1 MVNRYWQRKIS
12 TCLVF
17 VLGISL
23 ILNLFSFQFASA
35 AGSNPVLG
43 PELLVN
49 PGFEQVSG
57 NMPSSW
63 TIFENTTGISVVS
76 VTDQATGGIRSVKLT
91 DTTSTAGAGIVSPMM
106 PYSPGTS
113 YQASVKAKIVDG
125 GVSMLVRYFDKN
137 NAFTQKVANKLPA
150 ADWQTI
156 EVSDTPPS
164 STVNIQIVLVIP
176 SFANNGAG
184 TGTAYLDDVSFKTT
198 ELLVNPSFEATSGSR
213 PTGWTAIDHGLSSSI
228 TAVTTAV
235 YVAHGWK
242 SLHISDSPTTDAYSV
257 KSPTIPVV
265 SNKTYTATVKTNVLS
280 GNGILI
286 MHFIGSAGQPYM
298 EAQSTITGSWE
309 TLSLSAVPPAGTT
322 DVQMEL
328 STPGVGKADVYFD
341 QASLTASDAT
351 PGPTPTPTVT
361 PTPSSTPPA
370 GTLIWPTVLEP
381 SETRH
386 FQPGNDFVTTQN
398 PPDFGWPFI
407 AGGDLYELQVANDNT
422 FNNIVYQKNDIA
434 INYYNFPQ
442 PFVAGQSYFWR
453 VRFHKP
459 AGWSNWSDIRK
470 FRIDAN
476 AVPFP
481 VPPVSQLMNSVSTSH
496 PRILTN
502 PSNLSTFRSRKDGDG
517 KLTYDKVFS
526 KVNLTDTAL
535 TAEPMDPID
544 TKTARA
550 LQGAET
556 SKMMNAAFVYLI
568 TGNAA
573 YGDYAKARLL
583 NLSTWR
589 TKVGPTSY
597 AVNDQIHRD
606 IALQSAMAYDWI
618 YDRLNPQDKMTALT
632 MIMDRAQTIADDVL
646 YDDLPITTKPYD
658 SHGWTV
664 YGYLGIIAMSL
675 LHDDINVNGT
685 VTSAKA
691 QEWFNKI
698 VPTYINLLP
707 PWGGEDGG
715 WGNGIG
721 YWQYSTLSN
730 KLFMDVL
737 YAATDFNAYQKAFSR
752 NESWFPF
759 YMFPV
764 GQKSGEFGD
773 SINEMDR
780 SYSSESITR
789 NAQMLQNPV
798 MQWYAQMNT
807 YDPSD
812 WVSYLYA
819 DSSLIARPPVE
830 MPTAKYFDTIGSV
843 AMHSSL
849 YDPKRISLYFRSS
862 PFGSYNH
869 SHADQNGII
878 INAFGEE
885 LAVDGGFYDSFG
897 NNHHSKYAKQTFAK
911 NAITYD
917 GKKGQTNWDMKAS
930 GQITGFATNKD
941 FDAAVGDATAAYNID
956 SSKIG
961 LDQAQRS
968 IIYVKPGAFVVVDNL
983 KTREPGGSSFEYW
996 LHADK
1001 QMTLDADQSG
1011 ATIVKNKA
1019 AMKVRLYYPNL
1030 TASITDKYLGVND
1043 EELPPTANNLYIGLT
1058 RVHAGFTTPK
1068 TDYATIVSTYVPY
1081 SKESTP
1087 ENIVSEEYSTY
1098 RKLHFND
1105 GTDVYV
1111 RKAQSGV
1118 VDTGSIQFEG
1128 IAATVKGDSIL
1139 LVGGT
1144 QLIKN
1149 EVTLISSAQPAT
1161 IALSGDELSITGTKA
1176 TQVSL
1181 QKPGITTMLDESYR
1195 SIPQGGSVTAAV
1207 YARGVHWVASAS
1219 TLTVNVEPGQHQLR
1233 LSNVPAP
1240 APMAAVSL
1248 PVEINGVASTVTL
1261 SAYGNGNGG
1270 VAAWGALTNTA
1281 GLYEVLEA
1289 PSGLIFEAIGG
1300 VKPVM
1305 FLGASAKIIV
1315 PNQSGTLK
1323 LRSAGSGA
1331 KTPAD
1336 ATADYDTVK
1345 SGLDVFAEAESFS
1358 DSDGGALSIYS
1369 TRPFLSG
1376 GKGVTGW
1383 SNPGQSISW
1392 MLNVPEAGKY
1402 DIVMKYVG
1410 GWDLTNGITTR
1421 LIKLGSQFYSAE
1433 APTTTDWGT
1442 KPEYW
1447 RASTIHSG
1455 TNLPAGPVEL
1465 KMWDVMGAMNLDW
1478 IGLVK
1483 SQSSD
1488 PTFTADKTTSTNTD
1502 VTVTIGYPTNAAVKQ
1517 YKLGSGGAWTA
1528 YTSPIAVSDNN
1539 TLYARAAD
1547 AAGNVSNEASYVVSN
1562 IDKIAPV
1569 TTASV
1574 SPLQP
1579 DGPNGTYAG
1588 PVTVNL
1594 NSSDSSSGVAKTE
1607 YSLDNG
1613 TTWQLYAALV
1623 TFDKQGQV
1631 SLSYKSTDQA
1641 GNIETP
1647 QMVGFTLSSTAVKVQ
1662 LKDSSGNPLRGGE
1675 VSYYDGGW
1683 KDFGITDA
1691 SGSVSKA
1698 LPNKSYTFSMKYEGT
1713 IKEKVQNTGTDAVV
1727 VFQTV
1732 KVNLQLKDSQGN
1744 PLDGGSASYYAG
1756 SWRAIG
1762 TTSGGEISKE
1772 LLPGS
1777 YTFDMTY
1784 EGTHKE
1790 KVQNTEADAVIVFQT
1805 VKVKLQLKD
1814 SQGNPLDVGSA
1825 SYYAGSWRAIGT
1837 TNSGEINK
1845 ELLPGSYTFNMT
1857 YEGTHN
1863 EKVQNIGTDPLVVF
1877 QTINVK
1883 VQLKDSQGNSMGGG
1897 IVSYYAGS
1905 WRPFG
1910 TTNNGEINKELLSGS
1925 YTFSVTYG
1933 GTHKE
1938 SVNNI
1943 ATSPTILF
1951 QL

>member
-1 MVNRYWQRKIS
+1 
-12 TCLVF
+12 
-17 VLGISL
+17 
-23 ILNLFSFQFASA
+23 
-35 AGSNPVLG
+35 
-43 PELLVN
+43 
-49 PGFEQVSG
+49 
-57 NMPSSW
+57 
-63 TIFENTTGISVVS
+63 
-76 VTDQATGGIRSVKLT
+76 
-91 DTTSTAGAGIVSPMM
+91 M

-113 YQASVKAKIVDG
+113 YQASVKAKVVAG

-137 NAFTQKVANKLPA
+137 NAFTQKVASKLPA
-150 ADWQTI
+150 ADWQMI

-164 STVNIQIVLVIP
+164 NTVNVQIVLVIP
-176 SFANNGAG
+176 SFAV
-184 TGTAYLDDVSFKTT
+184 TGTVYLDDVSYKTT
-198 ELLVNPSFEATSGSR
+198 ELLLNPSFEATLGSR
-213 PTGWTAIDHGLSSSI
+213 PAEWTAIDHGLSSSI
-228 TAVTTAV
+228 TAVSTSV
-235 YVAHGWK
+235 YLAHGWK
-242 SLHISDSPTTDAYSV
+242 TLHIADNSATDAYSV
-257 KSPTIPVV
+257 VSPAIPVV
-265 SNKTYTATVKTNVLS
+265 SNKTYTATVKTNVQL

-286 MHFIGSAGQPYM
+286 MHFIGSSGQQYM
-298 EAQSTITGSWE
+298 QAQSTVTGSWE
-309 TLSLSAVPPAGTT
+309 TLTVSAVPPAGTT
-322 DVQMEL
+322 HVQVEL

-351 PGPTPTPTVT
+351 QEPTPTPTVT
-361 PTPSSTPPA
+361 PTPTPSPTTGA
-370 GTLIWPTVLEP
+370 LLWPTGLEP

-386 FQPGNDFVTTQN
+386 FQPGNEFVTTQN

-407 AGGDLYELQVANDNT
+407 AGGDLYELQVANDNA
-422 FNNIVYQKNDIA
+422 FNNIVYQKNDIVT
-434 INYYNFPQ
+434 NYYNFPQ

-481 VPPVSQLMNSVSTSH
+481 VPPVSQLMNKVSTSH

-502 PSNLSTFRSRKDGDG
+502 PSDLSAFRARKDGDG
-517 KLTYDKVFS
+517 KTTYDKVFS
-526 KVNLTDTAL
+526 KVDLNDTAL
-535 TAEPMDPID
+535 TAEPTQDS
-544 TKTARA
+544 TALA
-550 LQGAET
+550 QTGAET

-573 YGDYAKARLL
+573 YGDYAKTRLL

-589 TKVGPTSY
+589 TKEGPTTY
-597 AVNDQIHRD
+597 AVNDQVHRE
-606 IALQSAMAYDWI
+606 IALKSAIAYDWI
-618 YDRLNPQDKMTALT
+618 YDRLNSQDKMTALT
-632 MIMDRAQTIADDVL
+632 MIMDRSQTIADDVL
-646 YDDLPITTKPYD
+646 YDALPISSKPYD

-664 YGYLGIIAMSL
+664 YGYLGVIAMSL

-691 QEWFNKI
+691 QEWFNMI
-698 VPTYINLLP
+698 VPTYINLMP

-715 WGNGIG
+715 WGNGLG
-721 YWQYSTLSN
+721 YWQWSTLSN
-730 KLFMDVL
+730 KMFMDVL
-737 YAATDFNAYQKAFSR
+737 YAATDFNLYQKAFSR

-759 YMFPV
+759 YMYPV
-764 GQKSGEFGD
+764 GQKNGEFGD
-773 SINEMDR
+773 DINNIAT
-780 SYSSESITR
+780 SFISESIMR

-798 MQWYAQMNT
+798 MQWYAQTSPYN
-807 YDPSD
+807 SD
-812 WVSYLYA
+812 DWMSYLYA
-819 DSSLIARPPVE
+819 DSSLIPRPPVE

-849 YDPKRISLYFRSS
+849 YDPKRISLFFRSS

-897 NNHHSKYAKQTFAK
+897 NDHHSNYAKQTFAK

-917 GKKGQTNWDMKAS
+917 GKKGQKNWDMKAS

-941 FDAAVGDATAAYNID
+941 FDAAVGDATVAYNID

-983 KTREPGGSSFEYW
+983 KAREPGGSSFEYW

-1030 TASITDKYLGVND
+1030 TASITDKYLGVNG
-1043 EELPPTANNLYIGLT
+1043 EELPPTANAAFIGLT
-1058 RVHAGFTTPK
+1058 RLHAGFTTPK

-1081 SKESTP
+1081 SVDSTP
-1087 ENIVSEEYSTY
+1087 ENIVSEEYGTY

-1118 VDTGSIQFEG
+1118 VTAGSIQFEG

-1144 QLIKN
+1144 QLLMN
-1149 EVTLISSAQPAT
+1149 NVALISSTQPAT
-1161 IALSGDELSITGTKA
+1161 IALSGDELSITGTKE
-1176 TQVSL
+1176 TQVNL
-1181 QKPGITTMLDESYR
+1181 QKSGITTILDESYR
-1195 SIPQGGSVTAAV
+1195 SIPQGGNVTAAV
-1207 YARGVHWVASAS
+1207 YARGVHWVTSSS

-1261 SAYGNGNGG
+1261 SAYGNGSGG
-1270 VAAWGALTNTA
+1270 VSAWGTLTNTA

-1289 PSGLIFEAIGG
+1289 PSGLIFQAIGG

-1323 LRSAGSGA
+1323 LRSAGSGD

-1345 SGLDVFAEAESFS
+1345 GGLDVFAEAESFS
-1358 DSDGGALSIYS
+1358 DSDGGAFSIYS

-1383 SNPGQSISW
+1383 TNPGQSISW

-1410 GWDLTNGITTR
+1410 GWDITSGLTTR

-1442 KPEYW
+1442 QPEYW
-1447 RASTIHSG
+1447 RALTIHSG

-1465 KMWDVMGAMNLDW
+1465 KMWDVIGSMNLDW
-1478 IGLVK
+1478 VGLVK

-1488 PTFTADKTTSTNTD
+1488 PIFTADKTTSTNTG
-1502 VTVTIGYPTNAAVKQ
+1502 VTVTIGYPTNAAVKE
-1517 YKLGSGGAWTA
+1517 YKLGASGTWTA
-1528 YTSPIAVSDNN
+1528 YTSPIVVSDNN

-1547 AAGNVSNEASYVVSN
+1547 AAGNLSNEASYVVSN

-1569 TTASV
+1569 TAASL

-1579 DGPNGTYAG
+1579 DGPNGSYLN
-1588 PVTVNL
+1588 PVTVTL
-1594 NSSDSSSGVAKTE
+1594 GSSDNLSGVAKTE
-1607 YSLDNG
+1607 YSIDNG
-1613 TTWQLYAALV
+1613 TTWQLYTSAV
-1623 TFDKQGQV
+1623 TFDKQGT
-1631 SLSYKSTDQA
+1631 YGITFKSTDHA
-1641 GNIETP
+1641 GNVESP
-1647 QMVGFTLSSTAVKVQ
+1647 QNHSFTLAATAVKVQ
-1662 LKDSSGNPLRGGE
+1662 LKDSNGNPLSGGK
-1675 VSYYDGGW
+1675 VTYYDGGW

-1691 SGSVSKA
+1691 FGMASKS
-1698 LPNKSYTFSMKYEGT
+1698 LPNKSYTFAMTYEGT
-1713 IKEKVQNTGTDAVV
+1713 YKEKVQSTGTDAMVVFQTVNVKLQLKDSQGNPLDGGQVTYYAGSWRTIGNTSGGEISKELLSGSYTFAMTYEGTYKEKLQNTGTDAVV

-1732 KVNLQLKDSQGN
+1732 NVKVQLKDSQGI
-1744 PLDGGSASYYAG
+1744 PLDGGQVTYYAG
-1756 SWRAIG
+1756 SWRTIG
-1762 TTSGGEISKE
+1762 NTSGGEISKE
-1772 LLPGS
+1772 LLS
-1777 YTFDMTY
+1777 
-1784 EGTHKE
+1784 GT
-1790 KVQNTEADAVIVFQT
+1790 
-1805 VKVKLQLKD
+1805 
-1814 SQGNPLDVGSA
+1814 
-1825 SYYAGSWRAIGT
+1825 
-1837 TNSGEINK
+1837 
-1845 ELLPGSYTFNMT
+1845 
-1857 YEGTHN
+1857 
-1863 EKVQNIGTDPLVVF
+1863 
-1877 QTINVK
+1877 
-1883 VQLKDSQGNSMGGG
+1883 
-1897 IVSYYAGS
+1897 
-1905 WRPFG
+1905 
-1910 TTNNGEINKELLSGS
+1910 
-1925 YTFSVTYG
+1925 YTFSMTYG
-1933 GTHKE
+1933 GTYKE
-1938 SVNNI
+1938 SVI
-1943 ATSPTILF
+1943 DTATNPTVVF
-1951 QL
+1951 QE